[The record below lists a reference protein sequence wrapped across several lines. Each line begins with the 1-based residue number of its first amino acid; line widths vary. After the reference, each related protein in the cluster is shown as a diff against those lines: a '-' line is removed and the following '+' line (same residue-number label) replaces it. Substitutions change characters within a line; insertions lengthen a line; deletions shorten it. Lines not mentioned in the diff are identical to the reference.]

1 MIIGCGMSEYD
12 RQNEKV
18 VHHCHC
24 QSLRRPALVAR
35 CLLLLLVVV
44 ACVPRDG
51 DVSLASS
58 LLSFMCDVR
67 HLPTVKP
74 KMAGKYSIEEFL
86 DFVRGVNSIQH
97 PPWIWERFDLRQ
109 INGKKSDTYGYNM
122 DTDGHKSIASFCSPS
137 EQRTPTPSKSPTHHT
152 IR

>member
-1 MIIGCGMSEYD
+1 MVMS
-12 RQNEKV
+12 R
-18 VHHCHC
+18 
-24 QSLRRPALVAR
+24 ALA
-35 CLLLLLVVV
+35 LSILSPLVW
-44 ACVPRDG
+44 
-51 DVSLASS
+51 
-58 LLSFMCDVR
+58 MCDVR

-122 DTDGHKSIASFCSPS
+122 DTDGPASIFCSLPS
-137 EQRTPTPSKSPTHHT
+137 ELQLHLQVAHTPYHT

>member
-35 CLLLLLVVV
+35 CLLLLH
-44 ACVPRDG
+44 ACREMVMSRALELSP
-51 DVSLASS
+51 SS
-58 LLSFMCDVR
+58 LLSFGCVTSDTSQPSNQKWREIIALRNSWTLYGVST
-67 HLPTVKP
+67 PTS
-74 KMAGKYSIEEFL
+74 AL
-86 DFVRGVNSIQH
+86 D
-97 PPWIWERFDLRQ
+97 WERFDLRQ

-122 DTDGHKSIASFCSPS
+122 DTDGPASIFCSLPS
-137 EQRTPTPSKSPTHHT
+137 ELQLHLQVAHTPYHT